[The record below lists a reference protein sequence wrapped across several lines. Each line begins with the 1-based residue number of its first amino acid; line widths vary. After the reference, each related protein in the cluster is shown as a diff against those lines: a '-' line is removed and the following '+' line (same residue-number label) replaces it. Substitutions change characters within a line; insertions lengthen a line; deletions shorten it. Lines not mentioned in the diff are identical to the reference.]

1 MIFDLFDRRPDN
13 IGLVVTVVVVV
24 VCVVAVNDGFF
35 SPDSLSNMKSSTRLS
50 LVVEVLPG

>member
-24 VCVVAVNDGFF
+24 CVVAVNDGFF
-35 SPDSLSNMKSSTRLS
+35 SPDLLSNMKSSTRLS
-50 LVVEVLPG
+50 LVVEVLPE